1 MENDNI
7 VPNENGNEEEYQ
19 QPQEGKTI
27 DAKEIELTNIEENV
41 TPEDGTETRKKKKKK
56 RYRNGSRRLKLEDI
70 VKQLTFCNTVGLRGV
85 MILLLILTV
94 SAMHFLAL
102 YEYTYNFNYMKR
114 EGIWIFFMFFLLFL
128 LLVIY
133 LLTSWKRLTKRWII
147 RNYGENRNSRNISSL
162 QNLARLYSR
171 YFGVEKGKFFFFRL
185 YLFEIIE
192 NWVQFYN
199 IQTIHL
205 CTLPLAWSMCFSF
218 VLIAESSYRAFSL
231 ARRLWFSKEK
241 NITVADRNIQ
251 YSIDIVIDLFF
262 LVVPI
267 GVIYFVYG
275 IWTSVNETT
284 WMLLTPSI
292 SLFGKFRRLMFEHT
306 NQNAEALV
314 IRNRDDFAKEVSFT
328 TPTLTRIRSR
338 QSLFGRDFNDKVSRL
353 QNAQFKRKPKLIVF
367 IASILYVVV
376 MIVCVIFQI
385 IALSDSNVE
394 CNSYI
399 SDDNKGYWEEG
410 CIIKVPLCNN
420 MFVSKCDCAVL
431 KIVGHN
437 MTKLSDEKFVKMT
450 SLRNVEITRG
460 RLNKLP
466 DKMEELI
473 KINRFIVSFNNI
485 QTFDVDVLKWKYLSD
500 LVLMFNNITKHHK
513 NLWLHPQLVNLAINS
528 NKGFWIPQDVNNI
541 KLPQLIYLHM
551 GNNSG
556 IIPNELSSTQ
566 LPAINNMYLN
576 GNKMENFPSKFHT
589 FQTTIQYLGIA
600 RCGLKEL
607 QQHLESFEKLVYLDA
622 RNNSITSISPEI
634 KQMIKDTIDFESY
647 FSGNPACQNDK
658 DLNCTRLCTD
668 YCWSEKGF
676 TNGACDE
683 TCDSR
688 ECKYDGGECKV

>member
-1 MENDNI
+1 
-7 VPNENGNEEEYQ
+7 
-19 QPQEGKTI
+19 
-27 DAKEIELTNIEENV
+27 
-41 TPEDGTETRKKKKKK
+41 
-56 RYRNGSRRLKLEDI
+56 
-70 VKQLTFCNTVGLRGV
+70 
-85 MILLLILTV
+85 
-94 SAMHFLAL
+94 
-102 YEYTYNFNYMKR
+102 
-114 EGIWIFFMFFLLFL
+114 MFFLLFL

-133 LLTSWKRLTKRWII
+133 LLTSWKRLTKRLII
-147 RNYGENRNSRNISSL
+147 RNYGENRNSRNTSSL

-192 NWVQFYN
+192 NWVQFSN
-199 IQTIHL
+199 VQSIHL

-292 SLFGKFRRLMFEHT
+292 SLLGKFRRLMFEHT

-328 TPTLTRIRSR
+328 TPTLTRTRNTLTRIRNTLTRIRSR
-338 QSLFGRDFNDKVSRL
+338 QSLFGPDFNDKVSRL

-367 IASILYVVV
+367 VASILYVVV

-450 SLRNVEITRG
+450 
-460 RLNKLP
+460 
-466 DKMEELI
+466 
-473 KINRFIVSFNNI
+473 
-485 QTFDVDVLKWKYLSD
+485 
-500 LVLMFNNITKHHK
+500 
-513 NLWLHPQLVNLAINS
+513 
-528 NKGFWIPQDVNNI
+528 
-541 KLPQLIYLHM
+541 
-551 GNNSG
+551 
-556 IIPNELSSTQ
+556 
-566 LPAINNMYLN
+566 
-576 GNKMENFPSKFHT
+576 
-589 FQTTIQYLGIA
+589 
-600 RCGLKEL
+600 
-607 QQHLESFEKLVYLDA
+607 
-622 RNNSITSISPEI
+622 
-634 KQMIKDTIDFESY
+634 
-647 FSGNPACQNDK
+647 
-658 DLNCTRLCTD
+658 
-668 YCWSEKGF
+668 
-676 TNGACDE
+676 
-683 TCDSR
+683 
-688 ECKYDGGECKV
+688 

>member
-1 MENDNI
+1 
-7 VPNENGNEEEYQ
+7 
-19 QPQEGKTI
+19 
-27 DAKEIELTNIEENV
+27 
-41 TPEDGTETRKKKKKK
+41 
-56 RYRNGSRRLKLEDI
+56 
-70 VKQLTFCNTVGLRGV
+70 F
-85 MILLLILTV
+85 
-94 SAMHFLAL
+94 
-102 YEYTYNFNYMKR
+102 
-114 EGIWIFFMFFLLFL
+114 FFLVFL
-128 LLVIY
+128 LLAIY
-133 LLTSWKRLTKRWII
+133 LLTSWKRLTKRWIV
-147 RNYGENRNSRNISSL
+147 RNYGENRNKNSRGTFPL

-171 YFGVEKGKFFFFRL
+171 YFGVEKGKYFFFRL

-192 NWVQFYN
+192 NWVQFSN
-199 IQTIHL
+199 IQTIYL
-205 CTLPLAWSMCFSF
+205 CTLPLGWSICFSI
-218 VLIAESSYRAFSL
+218 VLIAESLYRVFSL
-231 ARRLWFSKEK
+231 GRRLWFSTEK
-241 NITVADRNIQ
+241 KITVADRDIQ
-251 YSIDIVIDLFF
+251 YYMDTLVDLFF
-262 LVVPI
+262 LVVPLA
-267 GVIYFVYG
+267 VIVLGYE
-275 IWTSVNETT
+275 IWTAVNETT

-292 SLFGKFRRLMFEHT
+292 SMIGKLKRVMLEHT

-314 IRNRDDFAKEVSFT
+314 IRNRDEFAKERSFT
-328 TPTLTRIRSR
+328 TPTLTKERSR
-338 QSLFGRDFNDKVSRL
+338 KSLFGQDFNDKVSKL

-367 IASILYVVV
+367 IASILYVIV
-376 MIVCVIFQI
+376 MIVCVVFQI

-399 SDDNKGYWEEG
+399 SDDNKGYWEQG

-437 MTKLSDEKFVKMT
+437 MTKLSNEKFVKMT

-473 KINRFIVSFNNI
+473 KINRFIVSFNKL
-485 QTFDVDVLKWKYLSD
+485 QTFDVDVLKWKDLSQ
-500 LVLMFNNITKHHK
+500 LSLMFNNITTHNE
-513 NLWLHPQLVNLAINS
+513 NLWQHPQLVNLPINS
-528 NKGFWIPQDVNNI
+528 NKGFWMPQDVNKI
-541 KLPQLIYLHM
+541 KLPQLIFLDM

-566 LPAINNMYLN
+566 LPAINNMYLD

-607 QQHLESFEKLVYLDA
+607 QQHLESFDNLKYLDA
-622 RNNSITSISPEI
+622 RNNSITSVSPEI
-634 KQMIKDTIDFESY
+634 KQMIKGTTDFESY
-647 FSGNPACQNDK
+647 FSGNPVCQSDK
-658 DLNCTRLCTD
+658 DLNCKRLCTD

-676 TNGACDE
+676 TNGGCDE